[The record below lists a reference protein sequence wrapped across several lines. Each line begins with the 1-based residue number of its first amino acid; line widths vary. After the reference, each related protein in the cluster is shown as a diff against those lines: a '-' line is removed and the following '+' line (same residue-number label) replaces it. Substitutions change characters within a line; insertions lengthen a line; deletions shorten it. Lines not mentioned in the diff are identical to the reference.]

1 MNQKNIHTLL
11 LILPLAI
18 GLMLPGIS
26 VAQQKSQEARISPP
40 WTTPPQNGK
49 NFTIAGIDNVPDLH
63 GDVVDPQLVVFFAGN
78 QFMVIDDLIKAFK
91 RQYPKY
97 QRVFVE
103 TLPPGILAEQ
113 IEQGALVIGNMRI
126 DLHPDVYTAGK
137 GRIAKIQKQKNWFSD
152 EVDYARNHLAIM
164 VYKDNPLH
172 INSLQ
177 DLGKPGIRVTMPNP
191 HWEGIAKQIEK
202 AYVKAGGQKLLNTI
216 MVTKQQ
222 NGTTFLT
229 HIHHRQSPIRIM
241 EKKSDAGPVWY
252 TEAYFQKMI
261 GNPIGMVTIPKKENV
276 YVTYTA
282 ASLKRAPHPEAAR
295 DFLTF
300 LHGNEAQ
307 KIYQKYGFLPMAE

>member
-1 MNQKNIHTLL
+1 MNLKSIQLL
-11 LILPLAI
+11 LLLLTLAI
-18 GLMLPGIS
+18 GLMSPKFS
-26 VAQQKSQEARISPP
+26 VAQQKSQEAHISPP
-40 WTTPPQNGK
+40 WTKPPENGK
-49 NFTIAGIDNVPDLH
+49 NFTITGIDNVPDLH
-63 GDVVDPQLVVFFAGN
+63 GDIVDPQLVVFFAGN

-91 RQYPKY
+91 RHYPKY

-103 TLPPGILAEQ
+103 TLPPGILADQ

-126 DLHPDVYTAGK
+126 DLQPDVYTAGK
-137 GRIAKIQKQKNWFSD
+137 GRISTIQKQKNWFSQ
-152 EVDYARNHLAIM
+152 EVDYARNRLAIM

-172 INSLQ
+172 ITSLR
-177 DLGKPGIRVTMPNP
+177 DLGKPEIRVTMPNP

-202 AYVKAGGQKLLNTI
+202 AYVKAGGQKLLHTI
-216 MVTKQQ
+216 MVTKHE

-241 EKKSDAGPVWY
+241 EKKSNAGPVWF

-261 GNPIGMVTIPKKENV
+261 GNPIDMVTIPKKDNV

-282 ASLKRAPHPEAAR
+282 ATLKKAPHPEAAR

-300 LHGNEAQ
+300 LHGNIAQ
-307 KIYQKYGFLPMAE
+307 KIYQKYGFLPVAE